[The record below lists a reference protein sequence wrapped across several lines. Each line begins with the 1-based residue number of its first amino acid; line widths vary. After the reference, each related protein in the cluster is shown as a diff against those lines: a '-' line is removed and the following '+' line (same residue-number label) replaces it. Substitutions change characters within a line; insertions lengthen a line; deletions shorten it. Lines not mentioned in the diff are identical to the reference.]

1 MENKLGMDWELQKNI
16 RSGIRYPSDTEG
28 ETGETG
34 ETGDTGDT
42 GDTGETEL
50 TRPTVL
56 RHDLTEIKPKMGQIS
71 NS

>member
-1 MENKLGMDWELQKNI
+1 MDWELQKI
-16 RSGIRYPSDTEG
+16 IGSGIGYPSDTDG

-34 ETGDTGDT
+34 ETGY
-42 GDTGETEL
+42 TGETEL
-50 TRPTVL
+50 TGPTVL

>member
-1 MENKLGMDWELQKNI
+1 MQKNI

-34 ETGDTGDT
+34 ET

>member
-1 MENKLGMDWELQKNI
+1 MGIAKNI

-34 ETGDTGDT
+34 ETGDTG
-42 GDTGETEL
+42 ETEL

-56 RHDLTEIKPKMGQIS
+56 RHDLTEIKPKIGVIS
-71 NS
+71 KQ

>member
-1 MENKLGMDWELQKNI
+1 MGIAKNI

-34 ETGDTGDT
+34 ETGDTGETGET

-56 RHDLTEIKPKMGQIS
+56 RHDLTEIKPKKQMKVS
-71 NS
+71 RKF

>member
-1 MENKLGMDWELQKNI
+1 MGIAKNI

-34 ETGDTGDT
+34 ETGDTG
-42 GDTGETEL
+42 ETEL

-56 RHDLTEIKPKMGQIS
+56 RHDLTEIKPKKQMKVS
-71 NS
+71 RKF

>member
-1 MENKLGMDWELQKNI
+1 MQKNI

-34 ETGDTGDT
+34 ETGY
-42 GDTGETEL
+42 TGETEL
-50 TRPTVL
+50 TGPTVL

>member
-1 MENKLGMDWELQKNI
+1 MGIAKNI

-42 GDTGETEL
+42 GETEL

-56 RHDLTEIKPKMGQIS
+56 RHDLTEIKPKMDENNFS
-71 NS
+71 S

>member
-1 MENKLGMDWELQKNI
+1 MGQSKSFKLQKLEDVL
-16 RSGIRYPSDTEG
+16 R

-34 ETGDTGDT
+34 ETGDTGRKGNTWLT
-42 GDTGETEL
+42 GS
-50 TRPTVL
+50 TVL